1 MVYYQKNINFKRK
14 MVQQQYALILIPF
27 IMNSLLIFDFSTTN
41 DWSGWEVENDVVMG
55 GNSSSQL
62 ERSPEG
68 NAVFKGT
75 ISLENNGGF
84 ASLQY
89 HFPSK
94 NIKNY
99 TKAFIRIK
107 GDGKEYQF
115 RVKSN
120 LKERASYIYTF
131 KTTGDWQTVEIPL
144 NKMTPTFRGRKL
156 DIPNFPGDEIQE
168 VRFLIGNKRA
178 EDFRLIIDRIELK

>member
-14 MVQQQYALILIPF
+14 MIQQQYALILIPF
-27 IMNSLLIFDFSTTN
+27 IMGSLLFFDFSATN

-62 ERSPEG
+62 ERSAEG

-75 ISLENNGGF
+75 VSLENNGGF
-84 ASLQY
+84 ALLQY
-89 HFPSK
+89 NFASK
-94 NIKNY
+94 NIKAY
-99 TKAFIRIK
+99 TKASIKIK

-120 LKERASYIYTF
+120 LKDRVSYIYTF
-131 KTTGDWQTVEIPL
+131 KTTGDWQTIEIPL

-178 EDFRLIIDRIELK
+178 EDFRLIIDKIELK

>member
-1 MVYYQKNINFKRK
+1 MI
-14 MVQQQYALILIPF
+14 QQQYALILIPF
-27 IMNSLLIFDFSTTN
+27 IMSSLLIFDFSTTN

-55 GNSSSQL
+55 GNSSSKL
-62 ERSPEG
+62 ERSAEG
-68 NAVFKGT
+68 NAVFTGT
-75 ISLENNGGF
+75 VSLENNGGF

-107 GDGKEYQF
+107 GDEKKYQF

-120 LKERASYIYTF
+120 LKERAS
-131 KTTGDWQTVEIPL
+131 
-144 NKMTPTFRGRKL
+144 
-156 DIPNFPGDEIQE
+156 
-168 VRFLIGNKRA
+168 
-178 EDFRLIIDRIELK
+178 

>member
-1 MVYYQKNINFKRK
+1 MI
-14 MVQQQYALILIPF
+14 QQQYALILIPF
-27 IMNSLLIFDFSTTN
+27 IMSSLLIFDFSATN

-62 ERSPEG
+62 ERSAEG
-68 NAVFKGT
+68 NAIFTGSV
-75 ISLENNGGF
+75 SLENNGGF

-89 HFPSK
+89 HFSFK
-94 NIKNY
+94 NIKAY
-99 TKAFIRIK
+99 TKALIKIK

-120 LKERASYIYTF
+120 LNDRASYIYTF
-131 KTTGDWQTVEIPL
+131 KTTGDWQTIEIPL
-144 NKMTPTFRGRKL
+144 NEMTPTFRGRKL
-156 DIPNFPGDEIQE
+156 DIPNFSADEIQE

-178 EDFRLIIDRIELK
+178 EDFRLVIDKIELK